1 MTNPEG
7 ASKQAPTVNDYMH
20 RDIKT
25 ISADATLKEVGQAFA
40 DHHVSA
46 LLVKEHDRF
55 VGIVSDKRLAREGI
69 AKGLNS
75 DTTSV
80 RAIMRDH
87 LLTIEGN
94 QLVREAQSMM
104 KEKGVRH
111 LVVTEQGTIVG
122 ILSISDL
129 IRFYTDFFEG

>member
-1 MTNPEG
+1 MTNPESS
-7 ASKQAPTVNDYMH
+7 SKKAPTVNDYMH

-25 ISADATLKEVGQAFA
+25 ISVNATLKEVGQAFA

-46 LLVKEHDRF
+46 LLVKDHNQF

-87 LLTIEGN
+87 LLTIEGD

-104 KEKGVRH
+104 KDKRGF
-111 LVVTEQGTIVG
+111 VT
-122 ILSISDL
+122 LL
-129 IRFYTDFFEG
+129 